1 MTNYELH
8 AQLLKRHFKVAPSS
22 SNGILYA
29 NDDLNCQVHIEKEST
44 EAIHADCN
52 NALVWHTR
60 TSLDKCHVDCNGTLH
75 LNTFT
80 I

>member
-8 AQLLKRHFKVAPSS
+8 AQLLKRHFKVASGS
-22 SNGILYA
+22 SNGILYS
-29 NDDLNCQVHIEKEST
+29 NDDLNCQVHIEKESI
-44 EAIHADCN
+44 EAIRIDCN
-52 NALVWHTR
+52 NTLVGHTR

-75 LNTFT
+75 LGTFT